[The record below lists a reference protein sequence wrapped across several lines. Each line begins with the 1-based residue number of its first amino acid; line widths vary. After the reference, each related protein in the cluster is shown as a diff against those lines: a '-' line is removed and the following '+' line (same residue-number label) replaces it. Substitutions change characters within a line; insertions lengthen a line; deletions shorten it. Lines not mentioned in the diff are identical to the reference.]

1 VETFG
6 KISIGA
12 NASAQGG
19 DFLMANPR
27 TLLANGTL
35 ASMTAYLDA
44 TSVFTQKI
52 RTVIY
57 SDNAGVP
64 NTFIGVSVEE
74 IIGPNQAASWVEFA
88 FSTPIDLVSATYWIG
103 LWFGQSGGAA
113 SYYQDSGGTLK
124 WRTGAT
130 YSSTGNPPDPF
141 GAASDADHDVS
152 LYAAGLT
159 SGETISIGFRAGGPA
174 GPY

>member
-1 VETFG
+1 
-6 KISIGA
+6 
-12 NASAQGG
+12 
-19 DFLMANPR
+19 
-27 TLLANGTL
+27 
-35 ASMTAYLDA
+35 MTAYLEA
-44 TSVFTQKI
+44 PGGASQQI
-52 RTVIY
+52 RTIIY
-57 SDNAGVP
+57 ADNAGVP

-74 IIGPNQAASWVEFA
+74 VIGPSQAAGWVEFT
-88 FSTPIDLVSATYWIG
+88 FSTPIDLAAATYWIG
-103 LWFGQSGGAA
+103 LWFGAVPSGVN
-113 SYYQDSGGTLK
+113 YYQDSGGTLK
-124 WRTGAT
+124 YRTGAT